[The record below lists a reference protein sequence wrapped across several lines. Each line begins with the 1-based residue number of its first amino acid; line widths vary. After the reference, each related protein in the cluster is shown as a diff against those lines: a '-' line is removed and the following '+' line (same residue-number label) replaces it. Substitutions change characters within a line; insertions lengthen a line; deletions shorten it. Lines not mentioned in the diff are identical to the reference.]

1 MGCPRS
7 PTGPLSSCGCN
18 GQDFG
23 TVDPQF
29 ELDVGFYVFT
39 LPMIQLVLGWLF
51 VIIAIC
57 FIAVA
62 VVQYLFGGIRISGPG
77 RKITSQATLQLSLLV
92 AAFVLL
98 KAVQYWYDRYEL
110 LFSNRGGTFT
120 GASYTDIN
128 AVLPAK
134 LILMLIAFICAIGFV
149 VGAFT
154 RSIKLPAIALGL
166 LVLSSV
172 LIGGVW
178 PLVLQQVV
186 VNPNGINREPEYIAR
201 NIDATRTAY
210 QITRT
215 DQINYQ
221 DYAGQLTGDPAAIV
235 NDTDTVPNARLLDPN
250 VLSPTFTQQQQLRNF
265 YGFPDQLAMDRYTVN
280 GVTQDYVVAVRELN
294 ADGLND
300 AQKNWINEHMVFT
313 HGDGFVAA
321 PANTVVNGYPDYT
334 ISDLS
339 TEGHG
344 NRTSRSPSRGPTT
357 AS

>member
-1 MGCPRS
+1 M
-7 PTGPLSSCGCN
+7 PTNEVDPLAPYRTIVTTRPKLFAFGISGVVALICGLSAQSDWTIVQLWLH
-18 GQDFG
+18 GGDFG

-29 ELDVGFYVFT
+29 GNDVGFYVFT

-57 FIAVA
+57 FICVA
-62 VVQYLFGGIRISGPG
+62 VVQYLFGGIRLSGPG
-77 RKITSQATLQLSLLV
+77 RKITPQATLQLSLLV

-134 LILMLIAFICAIGFV
+134 LILMLIAAICAIGFV

-210 QITRT
+210 QIRD
-215 DQINYQ
+215 DQINYV
-221 DYAGQLTGDPAAIV
+221 DYPGSSPA
-235 NDTDTVPNARLLDPN
+235 TRRRSSTT
-250 VLSPTFTQQQQLRNF
+250 PTRCRTP
-265 YGFPDQLAMDRYTVN
+265 GC
-280 GVTQDYVVAVRELN
+280 
-294 ADGLND
+294 
-300 AQKNWINEHMVFT
+300 
-313 HGDGFVAA
+313 
-321 PANTVVNGYPDYT
+321 
-334 ISDLS
+334 S
-339 TEGHG
+339 TPMCCP
-344 NRTSRSPSRGPTT
+344 RRSPSSSSCGTST
-357 AS
+357 ASRTSWRWIVTPLTVRPRTMSSLCES